1 MIQTV
6 LVQALI
12 LVLWIYG
19 ALLLVSTC
27 ILLLCDTDSGGAS
40 SYPGGVDIQGSL
52 ACVYMYIITL

>member
-12 LVLWIYG
+12 VVVWIYG

-27 ILLLCDTDSGGAS
+27 ILLLCDADSGGAS
-40 SYPGGVDIQGSL
+40 SYPGGVEIRGSL
-52 ACVYMYIITL
+52 ARVYIITL